1 MPQKTARH
9 VTTSRRIG
17 EALEALVREHV
28 QQLMQMLLE
37 EEVTEL
43 LGRPKSAR
51 RAAVDAPTGGRNG
64 YRKPQRLSLTMG
76 TISVR
81 RPPVGG

>member
-1 MPQKTARH
+1 
-9 VTTSRRIG
+9 
-17 EALEALVREHV
+17 
-28 QQLMQMLLE
+28 MQVLLE

-51 RAAVDAPTGGRNG
+51 RAAVDTPTGVRNG

-76 TISVR
+76 IISVR
-81 RPPVGG
+81 RPRVGG